1 MDRGKTYD
9 RDLRVI
15 GQALEAKGIDVFELE
30 RRGDRYIV
38 NGKPERNPSLL
49 ARIRDWR
56 ERMLGEP
63 AAASINYSLADIER
77 LEREGPSKRRKADR
91 LPDFYS
97 LSNTMRT
104 LGFYLD
110 SKDAELLRIQKRAL
124 TVTLLY
130 QSKEG
135 HPEVEEQS
143 IASFYNLFLSLYDKR
158 RKAAQG

>member
-1 MDRGKTYD
+1 MNREKAYD
-9 RDLRVI
+9 HHLRVI

-30 RRGDRYIV
+30 HRGDRYIV
-38 NGKPERNPSLL
+38 NGKPARTPSLIAKL
-49 ARIRDWR
+49 RDWR
-56 ERMLGEP
+56 ERMLGEST
-63 AAASINYSLADIER
+63 ASSIIYSRADIER
-77 LEREGPSKRRKADR
+77 LEREGRAKRRKADR

-130 QSKEG
+130 QSKDG